1 MSLRRS
7 ASTTTLA
14 IIVVVIVVIAGGAA
28 YFAFAGKGGG
38 TSSTPGTS
46 TVQVGTAAAESALN
60 GYVGAFNNANITGI
74 VTFYAP
80 NAVVVW
86 TANPNALAAASQAGT
101 YSGTGNIKLLY
112 STTIAN
118 ARTISVSVSG
128 LQAASTSNSVILNFT
143 LSMKGDSSLL
153 GPFNGTITASQT
165 WVPSGSNYQI
175 TNEKWYYATFNT
187 QNQVT
192 ATVFP
197 QWGLS
202 LNGKNPDLASEH
214 VAEWRVAPYLAA
226 VLYASLIAILAYAT
240 WVRPRKQER

>member
-1 MSLRRS
+1 MRRA
-7 ASTTTLA
+7 ASTATLA
-14 IIVVVIVVIAGGAA
+14 IIVVVIVVVAGGAA
-28 YFAFAGKGGG
+28 YFVFAGKGGA

-46 TVQVGTAAAESALN
+46 SGQVSTSAAETALN
-60 GYVGAFNNANITGI
+60 GYVAAFNKANITGI
-74 VTFYAP
+74 VSFYSP
-80 NAVVVW
+80 NAIVVW
-86 TANPNALAAASQAGT
+86 TANPKALAAASQAGT

-118 ARTISVSVSG
+118 SRSISVTVSG
-128 LQAASTSNSVILNFT
+128 LQATSTSSSVILNFT
-143 LSMKGDSSLL
+143 LSMQGDSSIL

-165 WVPSGSNYQI
+165 WVQSGNNYQI

-202 LNGKNPDLASEH
+202 LQGKNPDLASEH
-214 VAEWRVAPYLAA
+214 VAEWQVAPYLAA
-226 VLYASLIAILAYAT
+226 VLYASLIVIVAYVV
-240 WVRPRKQER
+240 WVRPRKPER